1 MSTASG
7 ARAGA
12 RAGAAAESHVA
23 HVAPAFALAL
33 LALAVTWSIAPMGI
47 ATGVLFAAT
56 MVAMARAKQFEWP
69 RTGIEPAAFAWAAA
83 LVLSAVCSED
93 RAGSMPRLTKALF
106 PFLAGLVAITAR
118 DERASRRALAVLLA
132 ATGVVAVIGTTLW
145 VAHGATFEGRA
156 RGLSGHYMT
165 FAGQLLLELPVAIAI
180 ALRVPDKRWRFG
192 AAAAAAAALVALA
205 VTFTRSAWIG
215 LFVSCSVILGF
226 AWPPGIAVLAALGA
240 AAFAFAP
247 GAFRE
252 RLWSAFDPHH
262 PWNLQR
268 TYMWEAGAR
277 MFRDHPL
284 TGVGLQ
290 DLHAIYDRYRSPQAT
305 ERAGHL
311 HNVYVQIAATTG
323 AAGLAAFAFLMVSAF
338 RAVASRL
345 RERSLGGALRLGV
358 TAALAGFLVAGVFEW
373 NFGDEELLYPLWMLA
388 GLAWGSRSWRRED

>member
-1 MSTASG
+1 MTRG
-7 ARAGA
+7 
-12 RAGAAAESHVA
+12 AGAALARGPLDA
-23 HVAPAFALAL
+23 APGWALAL

-56 MVAMARAKQFEWP
+56 VAAMASRRAFEWP
-69 RTGIEPAAFAWAAA
+69 RTGVEPAAFGWALALLLAA
-83 LVLSAVCSED
+83 LFAQD
-93 RAGSMPRLTKALF
+93 RAGSLPRLTKALF
-106 PFLAGLVAITAR
+106 PFLVGLVAMAASDR
-118 DERASRRALAVLLA
+118 RAGERAVGVLLA
-132 ATGVVAVIGTTLW
+132 ATGVVAAIGIAIW
-145 VAHGATFEGRA
+145 AANGATFEGRA

-180 ALRVPDKRWRFG
+180 ALRAKDGRWRMG
-192 AAAAAAAALVALA
+192 AAAAAAVALVALA

-215 LFVSCSVILGF
+215 LFVSCGVILGF
-226 AWPPGIAVLAALGA
+226 TWPPGIALLAVAGV

-284 TGVGLQ
+284 TGVGLM
-290 DLHAIYDRYRSPQAT
+290 DLHATYDRYRSPQSV

-311 HNVYVQIAATTG
+311 HNVYVQIAATMG
-323 AAGLAAFAFLMVSAF
+323 AVGLAAFAFLVVSLF
-338 RAVASRL
+338 RATAHAL
-345 RERSLGGALRLGV
+345 RARGLGGALRLGV

-373 NFGDEELLYPLWMLA
+373 NFGDEELLYPLYLLV
-388 GLAWGSRSWRRED
+388 GLAWASRGWDGEER